1 MGTKKSRMKVETYG
15 AVQGVKYALRARATT
30 AIQLFQK
37 TSPNQ
42 PVDRTMCRNIRSA
55 SAIYRRKLTLAKEEK
70 EKQLRLMKIKKT
82 LLSKRAAK
90 QALDD
95 SRKLARL
102 RHLQQQRKKGRL
114 RVLQEL
120 AERLKEKKTNYS
132 KQRNV

>member
-1 MGTKKSRMKVETYG
+1 M
-15 AVQGVKYALRARATT
+15 RARATT

-95 SRKLARL
+95 SSKLARL

-120 AERLKEKKTNYS
+120 AERLKEKKTNYTCS